1 VAIIAAMKAIWGQ
14 CSEGLRSK
22 LKANSSSVPTSVDAN
37 SLALLKE
44 IRSEM
49 TGFKK
54 RNYLPHS
61 VHSIMREFYN
71 HTNQE

>member
-1 VAIIAAMKAIWGQ
+1 
-14 CSEGLRSK
+14 
-22 LKANSSSVPTSVDAN
+22 
-37 SLALLKE
+37 
-44 IRSEM
+44 M

-71 HTNQE
+71 LSQGKHPTNQEYYDKFNNLVAAVDECGAMWWLDTLPSTMKS

>member
-1 VAIIAAMKAIWGQ
+1 
-14 CSEGLRSK
+14 
-22 LKANSSSVPTSVDAN
+22 
-37 SLALLKE
+37 
-44 IRSEM
+44 M

-71 HTNQE
+71 HTNQEYYDEFNNLVTAVDECGAMVARHPTIYPWKP